1 MSTTKT
7 VTTEFA
13 WLIRREIWEHKLVT
27 WGPGILA
34 AVMLTSVLASFL
46 HINHVGLVLEG
57 PEDLQTMSS
66 LSQAKLDLIAGGG
79 LVAIALLFLMLANA
93 LQFFYAADTLYA
105 ERAQRTILFWKSM
118 PVSDLR
124 TVLSKLFVAAVVM
137 PGVALLAAVATE
149 LVLALLLGIQFR
161 AFPGV
166 LAALS
171 NPAVWWHALRISVYV
186 FITSALWYLPVVAWM
201 LLISAWM
208 PVARGMRFGRSP
220 MLVAILIPIAI
231 MVAEALALHT
241 KYFYGLI
248 MERVTFYGYFRSM
261 PHGLH
266 ANFNGDDL
274 GDMQVTSTLGALA
287 DALIHPLTFLA
298 SPEVW
303 GGLLFCIPLVA
314 GAVYCRRRS
323 EDRG

>member
-1 MSTTKT
+1 MKIDKT
-7 VTTEFA
+7 ASTEFA

-34 AVMLTSVLASFL
+34 LLIIVSGLTSFL
-46 HINHVGLVLEG
+46 RLNHAGVVFDG
-57 PEDLQTMSS
+57 PEDMQTLAT

-79 LVAIALLFLMLANA
+79 LVAVTLLFLMLANA

-124 TVLSKLFVAAVVM
+124 TVLSKLVVAAIVM
-137 PGVALLAAVATE
+137 PGVALLAAVVTE
-149 LVLALLLGIQFR
+149 LVLALLVGIQFR
-161 AFPGV
+161 SVHGV
-166 LAALS
+166 AAALS
-171 NPAVWWHALRISVYV
+171 DPAVWWNSLRISVYI

-208 PVARGMRFGRSP
+208 PIARGMRFGRSP
-220 MLVAILIPIAI
+220 MLVAILIPVAV
-231 MVAEALALHT
+231 MVAEAIALHT

-248 MERVTFYGYFRSM
+248 MERVTFYGYFRTL
-261 PHGLH
+261 PHDLH
-266 ANFNGDDL
+266 ANFSGEDL
-274 GDMQVTSTLGALA
+274 GDLHVSSTLGAFA
-287 DALIHPLTFLA
+287 DALIHPVDFLIT
-298 SPEVW
+298 PEVW
-303 GGLLFCIPLVA
+303 GGLLFCIPLIA

-323 EDRG
+323 ENRG